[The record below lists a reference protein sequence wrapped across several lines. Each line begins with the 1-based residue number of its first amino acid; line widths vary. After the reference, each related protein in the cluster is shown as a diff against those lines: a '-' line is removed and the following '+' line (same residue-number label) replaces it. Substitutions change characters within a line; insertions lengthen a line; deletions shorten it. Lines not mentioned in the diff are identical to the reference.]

1 MRNNVDEMVKVYNQG
16 KNGSLQNNYNSPKQL
31 PMRAAGE
38 YQSDSSSMRED
49 YGKEGRQ
56 RNLSKKHFNSQQ
68 KPGGKYGLDDE
79 RYERE
84 KTTF

>member
-1 MRNNVDEMVKVYNQG
+1 MTNTNDDSTSSISSSQSSTMRNNVDEMVKVYNQG

-49 YGKEGRQ
+49 YGKEGR
-56 RNLSKKHFNSQQ
+56 
-68 KPGGKYGLDDE
+68 
-79 RYERE
+79 
-84 KTTF
+84 